1 MKTIQIKLKF
11 IEPILG
17 TAPANPDIYRDF
29 IGSKAPDAATVE
41 DEVAALGVDEVAEK
55 GMTVFPRN
63 AYGQPIIWDY
73 QVKGFF
79 KDACGMLSRIGGKDE
94 TTGKKKKVNESS
106 KLTAYKKII
115 DGLIFVQPR
124 QIPIIFDGE
133 MGICQRPLRAQ
144 TMQGE
149 RVALAMSE
157 EIPAG
162 AEIRFDVICLAD
174 ENEAAVLEWLDYGI
188 LRGLG
193 QWRNSGKGRF
203 GYEILDGK
211 APTFPEAPPE
221 KKGEKKNVIA
231 EYKDGKTQAVTW
243 VD

>member
-1 MKTIQIKLKF
+1 MKTIHVRVKF

-17 TAPANPDIYRDF
+17 TAPKNEDIYRDF
-29 IGSKAPDAATVE
+29 IGSKAPDATSIE

-106 KLTAYKKII
+106 KLTAYKKVI

-124 QIPIIFDGE
+124 QIPIIFNGE

-211 APTFPEAPPE
+211 APAFTAAPPE